1 MSAPMYSLVL
11 LVWLY
16 ESREIRSLGCFFEKF
31 GERVP
36 RWLMMRWVTTD
47 FVGSWSPIRMLP
59 RRPLHDRIVER
70 EIFLPFD
77 FPSLFFFCNITLFA
91 RHFVWISLVRN
102 NLLKGSNPAGQ
113 QQKSNKNLKLQQ
125 GDSLRLLHPS
135 LSLSLSLR
143 RLDKHTHFSGAVALC
158 PNQPNNNNNSNENGD
173 VAHNKK
179 KTQ

>member
-1 MSAPMYSLVL
+1 
-11 LVWLY
+11 
-16 ESREIRSLGCFFEKF
+16 
-31 GERVP
+31 
-36 RWLMMRWVTTD
+36 MMRWVTTD

-135 LSLSLSLR
+135 LSLSLSLSLSPTTQQAHTFFGCGSFASESTQQQQQQQRER
-143 RLDKHTHFSGAVALC
+143 RRRT
-158 PNQPNNNNNSNENGD
+158 QQ
-173 VAHNKK
+173 KK
-179 KTQ
+179 DPITQ